1 MSRPLILES
10 LEPNL
15 IPRCSSSEKQVLVAV
30 VVVTISMCA
39 LVYGAAKESK
49 KPVVTVASLVSQGRP
64 RTNVRVGARV
74 AEIPFDYKTS
84 PKLELNFSVRDQ
96 ADERGEHLVL
106 VTYYGPL
113 PETLK
118 SGRDV
123 IIEGNFENNRFLA
136 LVLQTQCPS
145 KYEPPKVPNK

>member
-1 MSRPLILES
+1 MRS
-10 LEPNL
+10 
-15 IPRCSSSEKQVLVAV
+15 KFLVAV
-30 VVVTISMCA
+30 IVVTVSLCA

-49 KPVVTVASLVSQGRP
+49 KPVVTIATLTQEGRA

-74 AEIPFDYKTS
+74 ADLPFDYKTT
-84 PKLELNFSVRDQ
+84 PKLELNFKVRDQ
-96 ADERGEHLVL
+96 ADEAGEHLVG
-106 VTYYGPL
+106 VTYNGPL

-123 IIEGNFENNRFLA
+123 ILEGNFEGDHFLA

-145 KYEPPKVPNK
+145 KYEPPKVPTTN